1 MRSRHAVATGLAE
14 RTSEVFGAVAE
25 ASFPVDTTLGMSTE
39 TNGPGGAAAERTGG
53 RPLPVSGASRPRV
66 LFICGSI
73 NQTTQ
78 LHEIARELPEIE
90 AWFTPYSCDGFLER
104 LRRLGLLGFTILG
117 GPWRRDCVDYLNR
130 QALPID
136 MDGAGGPYDLVVTC
150 SDLVVPRNVRRQP
163 LLLVQEG
170 MTDPEGLGFRLRK
183 IFPSLPLWVAGTAG
197 TGLSGLYDT
206 FCVASPGYRDLFVR
220 KGADP
225 RRIAVTGIPN
235 FDDCRGYLINDFP
248 HRGYVLVCTS
258 DARETWK
265 LDNRRR
271 FIRRAVAIAAGRP
284 LIFKLHPNE
293 NVARSTRE
301 IERHAPGAMVF
312 TQGSAE
318 EMVANCEVLIVQYST
333 LAYVG
338 LALDKEVHAYADLE
352 QLRRLLPLQGGGAA
366 RHIAGACRALLGQP
380 TGGVAEIPGTLRSSP
395 SSRGRQVAA

>member
-1 MRSRHAVATGLAE
+1 
-14 RTSEVFGAVAE
+14 
-25 ASFPVDTTLGMSTE
+25 MSTE
-39 TNGPGGAAAERTGG
+39 TNGAGANAGERAGERVSARLLPASGG
-53 RPLPVSGASRPRV
+53 VRPRV

-78 LHEIARELPEIE
+78 MHQIARELPEIE
-90 AWFTPYSCDGFLER
+90 AWFTPYYCDGFLER

-117 GPWRRDCVDYLNR
+117 GPWRRDCMDYLEQR
-130 QALPID
+130 ALPID
-136 MDGAGGPYDLVVTC
+136 MDGARGPYELVVTC
-150 SDLVVPRNVRRQP
+150 SDLVVPQNVRGRP

-170 MTDPEGLGFRLRK
+170 MTDPEGIGFRLRK

-235 FDDCRGYLINDFP
+235 FDDCRAYQSNDLRE
-248 HRGYVLVCTS
+248 RGYVLVCTS
-258 DARETWK
+258 DARETLK
-265 LDNRRR
+265 RDNRRR
-271 FIRRAVAIAAGRP
+271 FIQRAVELAAGRP

-301 IERHAPGAMVF
+301 IRRHAPGAQVF
-312 TQGSAE
+312 TRGSAE
-318 EMVANCEVLIVQYST
+318 QMVANCEVLIVQYST

-338 LALDKEVHAYADLE
+338 LALGKEVHAYADLE
-352 QLRRLLPLQGGGAA
+352 ELRRLLPLQGGGAA

-380 TGGVAEIPGTLRSSP
+380 AGGVVDVPGTLWSSSP
-395 SSRGRQVAA
+395 PPPPPPPPRGQVAA

>member
-1 MRSRHAVATGLAE
+1 
-14 RTSEVFGAVAE
+14 
-25 ASFPVDTTLGMSTE
+25 MSTE
-39 TNGPGGAAAERTGG
+39 TNGPGGTAGERTGG
-53 RPLPVSGASRPRV
+53 RPVPAAGAAPPRV

-90 AWFTPYSCDGFLER
+90 AWFTPYYCDGYLER

-117 GPWRRDCVDYLNR
+117 GPWRRDCMDYLN
-130 QALPID
+130 QHALPID
-136 MDGAGGPYDLVVTC
+136 MDGARGPYDLVVTC
-150 SDLVVPRNVRRQP
+150 SDLVVPRNVRGQP

-170 MTDPEGLGFRLRK
+170 MTDPEGVGFRLRK
-183 IFPSLPLWVAGTAG
+183 MVPWLPLWVAGTAG

-235 FDDCRGYLINDFP
+235 FDDCRGYLTNDFP

-271 FIRRAVAIAAGRP
+271 FIRRAVEIAAGRP

-293 NVARSTRE
+293 NVARATRE
-301 IERHAPGAMVF
+301 ISRHAPGSQVF

-318 EMVANCEVLIVQYST
+318 QMVANCEVLIVQYST

-338 LALDKEVHAYADLE
+338 LALGKEVHAYADLE
-352 QLRRLLPLQGGGAA
+352 ELRRLLPVQGGGAA
-366 RHIAGACRALLGQP
+366 RHIASACRGLLGRP
-380 TGGVAEIPGTLRSSP
+380 TGDARDAQDLPGALQSSP
-395 SSRGRQVAA
+395 GRQVAA